1 MRPSLCSKVSQF
13 LESLHDISHTTFP
26 TQICSDLDWLFSPT
40 LLGLWPHW
48 KLLAWFCFSGSSW
61 YDCTFWKSQPILRSP
76 TSELPEHLLDISW
89 LSSKKTTSHILTL
102 NVKDINSSVHFA
114 YVFNWEII
122 APVTS
127 YFSQTG
133 SRKFL

>member
-26 TQICSDLDWLFSPT
+26 TQICSDLDWL
-40 LLGLWPHW
+40 
-48 KLLAWFCFSGSSW
+48 
-61 YDCTFWKSQPILRSP
+61 FWKSQPILRSP

-114 YVFNWEII
+114 YVFN
-122 APVTS
+122 
-127 YFSQTG
+127 
-133 SRKFL
+133 